1 MKENRQEQ
9 MAPALR
15 GNHPWKDFIPCK
27 EASTLSMWQK
37 PDWMTDTGRVNQ
49 IKTVWQQAHKN
60 PQKQKLPSGW
70 LSHYASAIR
79 SRSQFWDRAPQW
91 GSLPRRKPVSPS
103 HTLRAYVPLSLFHSQ
118 INLKK
123 IKQAKK
129 KETLVATLSGPLSPQ
144 EPCAIILLQLNKSCF
159 AAHHCLVYLFILRSG
174 VTKNQGHQQKK
185 ILLQNTKTL
194 ITKLRLIY
202 FWLLITEKLKD
213 IWNCLRYTGRFK
225 KAYAS
230 KYEIYS

>member
-129 KETLVATLSGPLSPQ
+129 KKLWWQLSQVPSL
-144 EPCAIILLQLNKSCF
+144 
-159 AAHHCLVYLFILRSG
+159 LRSL
-174 VTKNQGHQQKK
+174 VLSFCYSSINLA
-185 ILLQNTKTL
+185 LLPTTV
-194 ITKLRLIY
+194 
-202 FWLLITEKLKD
+202 
-213 IWNCLRYTGRFK
+213 
-225 KAYAS
+225 
-230 KYEIYS
+230 